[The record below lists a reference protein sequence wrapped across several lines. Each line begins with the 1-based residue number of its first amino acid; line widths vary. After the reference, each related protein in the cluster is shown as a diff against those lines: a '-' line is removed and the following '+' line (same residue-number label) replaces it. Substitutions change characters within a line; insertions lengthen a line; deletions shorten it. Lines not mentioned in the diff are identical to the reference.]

1 MVYRV
6 RLQSESSYRTNDHQ
20 RHHADANVHSSL
32 LRGVSALLRPPQMDI
47 LCIYR

>member
-32 LRGVSALLRPPQMDI
+32 LRGVSALLRPPQNGYIMYI
-47 LCIYR
+47 